1 MYTLKELL
9 SDALSGLVGP
19 RRARQGGVLD
29 AWPEVIGAARAR
41 HARAVGVRGQT
52 LVVAVDHPAVYYE
65 LGMQRA
71 SLIETLN
78 ARAGGSVIT
87 EIHLTMRPLGSSET
101 GADETGPGGQG
112 GLGERRRS

>member
-29 AWPEVIGAARAR
+29 AWPEVIGEARAR
-41 HARAVGVRGQT
+41 HAHAVGVRGQT

-78 ARAGGSVIT
+78 AKAGGRVIT
-87 EIHLTMRPLGSSET
+87 EIHLTMRPLGRSDAAGGEAGDERG
-101 GADETGPGGQG
+101 GAGG
-112 GLGERRRS
+112 RRQS